1 MDPIDL
7 DAVAS
12 LEPDEVDFDQD
23 LALGETGE
31 DDVINRSWV
40 APDRPL
46 FSGHH
51 GETAAEQAEGS
62 SLEERL
68 AAELPDVDGARP
80 GEEVLPSEQP
90 LDDALGEDV
99 AAEDLVVTDDRRER
113 GRRLPRRP
121 AGRARRGGAR
131 GRRQG
136 HVRHRRRHRRRGGQ
150 RRGGGHARHR
160 GARLLSLAHGTPTPR
175 SGVRR
180 VTPGR

>member
-1 MDPIDL
+1 VTDTADMDPIDL

-80 GEEVLPSEQP
+80 GDEVLPSEQP

-99 AAEDLVVTDDRRER
+99 AAEDLVVTDDLENEVGDFR
-113 GRRLPRRP
+113 
-121 AGRARRGGAR
+121 AGRLVEPDEGAREDVDKDMFATDVGIDGGAASAEEAAM
-131 GRRQG
+131 
-136 HVRHRRRHRRRGGQ
+136 HVIEE
-150 RRGGGHARHR
+150 
-160 GARLLSLAHGTPTPR
+160 
-175 SGVRR
+175 
-180 VTPGR
+180 PGF

>member
-1 MDPIDL
+1 MTDTGDMDQIDL

-40 APDRPL
+40 APDRPM

-80 GEEVLPSEQP
+80 GEEVLPAEQP

-99 AAEDLVVTDDRRER
+99 AAEDLVVTDDPEGNEVGDFR
-113 GRRLPRRP
+113 
-121 AGRARRGGAR
+121 AGRLVEPDEGAHEDVDKDMFATDVGIDGGAASAEEAAM
-131 GRRQG
+131 
-136 HVRHRRRHRRRGGQ
+136 HVIEE
-150 RRGGGHARHR
+150 
-160 GARLLSLAHGTPTPR
+160 
-175 SGVRR
+175 
-180 VTPGR
+180 PGY